1 MELIDDEGKL
11 FGRVNVVDALVV
23 LILLAVVVA
32 GIAVVGVLSG
42 DAEPETRYAT
52 IDLGPQSEHVAE
64 QISEGDVMYLEGS
77 GDNLT
82 VTDVYRSASNSDDE
96 ERAGGAH
103 VVIRAELNGQL
114 AEDDQREDRVF
125 QFGGQRLHVGQTLTI
140 DTLEYTTEG
149 EVRSVAGEETTL
161 PVNETEL
168 VVETTV
174 PTATADEIAE
184 GDTYRIAGDTVATV
198 ESVRTHVAGDNRRR
212 VVVGLTAKTIDTSS
226 GPAFGDQ
233 PVVLGS
239 TIPVRTDAYA
249 FAGNVTRRGALEESG
264 EETTVSVT
272 ATLDNVKPDV
282 ADNLEA
288 GMTETER
295 GETVATIDAVESE
308 PASVILESEDGNI
321 YERDHPRN
329 LDLTLDLELEGR
341 ETESGLRFHGEPLR
355 EGETIILDF
364 GTVIV
369 TVEVTDIDR

>member
-1 MELIDDEGKL
+1 M
-11 FGRVNVVDALVV
+11 
-23 LILLAVVVA
+23 
-32 GIAVVGVLSG
+32 
-42 DAEPETRYAT
+42 
-52 IDLGPQSEHVAE
+52 
-64 QISEGDVMYLEGS
+64 
-77 GDNLT
+77 
-82 VTDVYRSASNSDDE
+82 TDVYRSASSGDDE

-114 AEDDQREDRVF
+114 AEDDQREDPVF
-125 QFGGQRLHVGQTLTI
+125 QFGGQRLRVGQTLTI

-149 EVRSVAGEETTL
+149 EVRSVSGEETTL

-168 VVETTV
+168 VVETTL

-184 GDTYRIAGDTVATV
+184 GDTYRIAGDTIASV

-212 VVVGLTAKTIDTSS
+212 VVVGLTARTIDTSS

-239 TIPVRTDAYA
+239 TIPVRTDAYE

-282 ADNLEA
+282 ADGLEA
-288 GMTETER
+288 GMAETER
-295 GETVATIDAVESE
+295 GETVATIDTVETE

-321 YERDHPRN
+321 YERDHPGTSTSRSISNSRVERPN
-329 LDLTLDLELEGR
+329 LGSDSTVNHFGR
-341 ETESGLRFHGEPLR
+341 ARRSSSTSEPSSSPSR
-355 EGETIILDF
+355 
-364 GTVIV
+364 
-369 TVEVTDIDR
+369 

>member
-1 MELIDDEGKL
+1 MELIDDEGNL

-23 LILLAVVVA
+23 LVLLAVVVA
-32 GIAVVGVLSG
+32 GLAVVGVLTG
-42 DAEPETRYAT
+42 DAESETRYAT
-52 IDLGPQSEHVAE
+52 IDLGTQSEHVAE

-77 GDNLT
+77 SDNLT
-82 VTDVYRSASNSDDE
+82 VTDVYRSAPGDDE
-96 ERAGGAH
+96 DRAGGAS

-114 AEDDQREDRVF
+114 VEDDQRDDRVF
-125 QFGGQRLHVGQTLTI
+125 QFDGERLHVGQTVTI

-149 EVRSVAGEETTL
+149 EVRSVGGEETTL

-168 VVETTV
+168 VLETTV

-212 VVVGLTAKTIDTSS
+212 VVVGLTARTIDTGS
-226 GPAFGDQ
+226 GPAIGDQ

-239 TIPVRTDAYA
+239 TIPVRTDAYELT
-249 FAGNVTRRGALEESG
+249 GNVTRRGALEESG

-282 ADNLEA
+282 ADGLEA

-295 GETVATIDAVESE
+295 GETVATIDTVETE

-329 LDLTLDLELEGR
+329 LDLTLELELEGR